1 MMKKHTVLICDDN
14 MAIHSSLTSYL
25 KAEGIDVISTFDG
38 ETALQELHRQ
48 SADVMVLDVM
58 LPGMD
63 GYEVCREVRKFSDIH
78 IIMLSAKGEE
88 LDRIVGLEVGAD
100 DYVSK
105 PFSPR
110 EVVIRIKKALK
121 RLYPKQEPKKLTL
134 AELTILPDSY
144 EVYIRGQ
151 KVDLTSKETDVLS
164 FLVSNAGKALTREHI
179 LNAAWGYEYCGDT
192 RVVDSLIKRLRQK
205 LPADGVHFAIRS
217 IYGVG
222 YKIEELQ

>member
-1 MMKKHTVLICDDN
+1 MGKHTVLICDDN

-25 KAEGIDVISTFDG
+25 NAEGIDVVSVFDG
-38 ETALQELHRQ
+38 EAALQELRHQ
-48 SADVMVLDVM
+48 PIDVVVLDIM

-63 GYEVCREVRKFSDIH
+63 GYEVCREIRKYSEVH
-78 IIMLSAKGEE
+78 IIMLSARGEE

-121 RLYPKQEPKKLTL
+121 RLQPKQEPKKLTL

-144 EVYIRGQ
+144 EVYIRDE
-151 KVDLTSKETDVLS
+151 KVDMTSKEIDVLS
-164 FLVSNAGKALTREHI
+164 FMVSNTGRALTREHI
-179 LNAAWGYEYCGDT
+179 LNAAWGYEYFGDT
-192 RVVDSLIKRLRQK
+192 RVVDTLIKRLRQK
-205 LPADGVHFAIRS
+205 LTRDNVHFSIRS

-222 YKIEELQ
+222 YKIEETL